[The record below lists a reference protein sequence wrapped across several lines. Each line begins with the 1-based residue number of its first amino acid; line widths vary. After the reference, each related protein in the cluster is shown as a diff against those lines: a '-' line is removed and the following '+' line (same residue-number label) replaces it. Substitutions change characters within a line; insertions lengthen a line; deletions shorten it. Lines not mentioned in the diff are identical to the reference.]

1 MFPIRALLLG
11 LALFCAIAVVSLTF
25 KAPTTPRNQVSSHN
39 QGAGL
44 TKQVAEIRKVDNRPP
59 EQDSSPEITASI
71 PPSQVSEPAIP
82 EVDGSVVIEFPTA
95 GNKETAPVRSHK
107 MVHHAVR
114 PNKPAASNPNASFAS
129 SQSPGSSHGPGS
141 SQGYK
146 PTYTYKPVP
155 IPEPN
160 STNRFY

>member
-44 TKQVAEIRKVDNRPP
+44 TAQVAEIRKVDNRPP

-71 PPSQVSEPAIP
+71 PPSHVPEPAIP
-82 EVDGSVVIEFPTA
+82 EVDGSLAIEFPTA
-95 GNKETAPVRSHK
+95 GSKEAAPVRSRK
-107 MVHHAVR
+107 TVHHAVR
-114 PNKPAASNPNASFAS
+114 PNKPAVSNPNASFAS
-129 SQSPGSSHGPGS
+129 SQGLGS